1 MMSLTLTLPS
11 FNDSSNVSCELQL
24 MSAATSMSNLRH
36 DVAAF
41 FSNQEMLNWLD
52 QVNKRKNNGTC
63 QNWGQVGPKIFVK
76 IEIVSNRGCII
87 LYREGIVSN
96 HIVAY
101 CIVSCRGMSWCRTAT
116 IVIPCQWANNSRFKV
131 KIVAQPV
138 STHLVIERSWVR
150 NPPSAFFFFFLSF
163 S

>member
-24 MSAATSMSNLRH
+24 MSAATSMSNLKH

-76 IEIVSNRGCII
+76 RAFVSNRGCII
-87 LYREGIVSN
+87 LYREGIVL
-96 HIVAY
+96 HRIKLYRIVPWHVVMQN
-101 CIVSCRGMSWCRTAT
+101 CHDCDTLPMSEQQQIQGKNCGPAGEYTPRDREVVGLKPA
-116 IVIPCQWANNSRFKV
+116 
-131 KIVAQPV
+131 
-138 STHLVIERSWVR
+138 
-150 NPPSAFFFFFLSF
+150 
-163 S
+163 